1 MADNFG
7 LKIGL
12 EGEKEFKKALSD
24 INQSFKV
31 LGSEMK
37 LVASQFDK
45 NDNSVQALTARN
57 NVLNKEIETQKEK
70 IETLRSALANASESF
85 GDTDR
90 RTQSW
95 QIQLN
100 NAKAA
105 LNEMEREL
113 DSNNAALDEAAS
125 GFDDSGEAASGMAKD
140 MDSAADKAGELDDSV
155 DDAGD
160 AADDA
165 KNKFSGFGDVLKKV
179 GTAVGAV
186 CIAAGAAAI
195 KLGKDVI
202 NSFGELEQNLGG
214 AESVFQDLGKN
225 ISEMNTQVIT
235 GFDKSTG
242 AAITEMQSLEQVS
255 ANAYKNMGV
264 SQSDY
269 LANLNKMGALFQ
281 GSGLDQQRA
290 LDLSTQAM
298 QRAADMA
305 SVMGISTEDAL
316 NAVTAA
322 AKGNYTMMD
331 NIGVSMNATT
341 LEAYALSKGIDTA
354 WASMSNADK
363 AELAMSYFFEKTEQ
377 YSGNFARESTETIQG
392 SIGLMQAAVRSF
404 VAGLGN
410 ADADM
415 KLLTLNMVEAFKTVL
430 KNVVPIVQNIV
441 AALPTA
447 MEGLLEA
454 LGEILPTLLST
465 VTDLFDKVLETLLTL
480 LPQIIPAVVD
490 ALLSIVE
497 TIVENLPLIVDAAVQ
512 IVTSLVEGIASALPE
527 LIPTAVQAIITIVQ
541 GLISNLPLILDAAL
555 QLIKGLAEGILA
567 ALPELIKALP
577 SIILAIVD
585 FILGAIPQIIDAGIQ
600 LLTALVGALPEI
612 IAAIVEA
619 IPQIIDGIITAVID
633 AIPLIIQAGIDL
645 LVALIQALPEIIA
658 TIVKAIPEII
668 SGIVDALI
676 GNIDKIIMAGVE
688 LFVALIENLPTIIA
702 EIVKAIPKIITG
714 IVEAIGNLTYKMV
727 EAGANLLKGL
737 WEGIKS
743 MISWLWNKVKD
754 WATGLVGKIKNTLG
768 IHSPSTVFANIGENM
783 GLGLGEGFVDAM
795 ADVEKDMQKAI
806 PTDFDIDPINAMAN
820 IDTDT
825 AFPTVGD
832 TLASGLNAV
841 LALLREYL
849 PQYGNM
855 QLVADTGA
863 VIGWLAPG
871 MDNALGVIQK
881 RKERFI

>member
-125 GFDDSGEAASGMAKD
+125 GLDDSGEAASGMAKD

-179 GTAVGAV
+179 GTAVGAG

-235 GFDKSTG
+235 GLDKSTG

-341 LEAYALSKGIDTA
+341 LFPR
-354 WASMSNADK
+354 ASIPP
-363 AELAMSYFFEKTEQ
+363 
-377 YSGNFARESTETIQG
+377 GR
-392 SIGLMQAAVRSF
+392 
-404 VAGLGN
+404 
-410 ADADM
+410 
-415 KLLTLNMVEAFKTVL
+415 
-430 KNVVPIVQNIV
+430 PC
-441 AALPTA
+441 
-447 MEGLLEA
+447 
-454 LGEILPTLLST
+454 PTLIRRS
-465 VTDLFDKVLETLLTL
+465 
-480 LPQIIPAVVD
+480 LPCRTSLRRPNSIPAT
-490 ALLSIVE
+490 SR
-497 TIVENLPLIVDAAVQ
+497 ENPRKPYKAPL
-512 IVTSLVEGIASALPE
+512 G
-527 LIPTAVQAIITIVQ
+527 
-541 GLISNLPLILDAAL
+541 
-555 QLIKGLAEGILA
+555 
-567 ALPELIKALP
+567 
-577 SIILAIVD
+577 
-585 FILGAIPQIIDAGIQ
+585 
-600 LLTALVGALPEI
+600 
-612 IAAIVEA
+612 
-619 IPQIIDGIITAVID
+619 
-633 AIPLIIQAGIDL
+633 
-645 LVALIQALPEIIA
+645 
-658 TIVKAIPEII
+658 
-668 SGIVDALI
+668 
-676 GNIDKIIMAGVE
+676 
-688 LFVALIENLPTIIA
+688 
-702 EIVKAIPKIITG
+702 
-714 IVEAIGNLTYKMV
+714 
-727 EAGANLLKGL
+727 
-737 WEGIKS
+737 
-743 MISWLWNKVKD
+743 
-754 WATGLVGKIKNTLG
+754 
-768 IHSPSTVFANIGENM
+768 
-783 GLGLGEGFVDAM
+783 
-795 ADVEKDMQKAI
+795 
-806 PTDFDIDPINAMAN
+806 
-820 IDTDT
+820 
-825 AFPTVGD
+825 
-832 TLASGLNAV
+832 
-841 LALLREYL
+841 
-849 PQYGNM
+849 
-855 QLVADTGA
+855 
-863 VIGWLAPG
+863 
-871 MDNALGVIQK
+871 
-881 RKERFI
+881 